1 MRNQIAVQ
9 MYTVREFTK
18 SPKDFI
24 RTIKKIQKIGYI
36 AVQLSGIGCMGGDK
50 PLLSA
55 KEAKNILDDHGLA
68 CIATHRGWNNYANQI
83 DQEIEFHQQLGCAY
97 TALGSLNDEPFGK
110 KAGAFEHFAELV
122 APVVKKL
129 NAAGIE
135 FGYHNHASE
144 FQKYEPGKTHFD
156 ILIDQCPKK
165 MAFELD
171 LYWLWKG
178 GQNPITMV
186 QKLAGRVPVIHVK
199 DYTVVDNDSQFG
211 AIGEGN
217 LDWAAILPACH
228 KAGVK
233 WYIVEQDTCPRDP
246 FDCLASSY
254 RYLTENKFLA

>member
-36 AVQLSGIGCMGGDK
+36 AVQLSGIGCMNGDK
-50 PLLSA
+50 PLLTA
-55 KEAKNILDDHGLA
+55 KEAKKILDDHGLA
-68 CIATHRGWNNYANQI
+68 CVATHRGWNNYANQI
-83 DQEIEFHQQLGCAY
+83 DQEIEFHKQLGCAY
-97 TALGSLNDEPFGK
+97 TALGSLNDDPFGK

-122 APVVKKL
+122 VPIVNKL
-129 NAAGIE
+129 NSAGIE

-144 FQKYEPGKTHFD
+144 FEKYEKGKTHFD
-156 ILIDQCPKK
+156 ILIEQCPKK

-178 GQNPITMV
+178 GTNPITMV

-199 DYTVVDNDSQFG
+199 DYTVVGNDSQFG

-217 LDWAAILPACH
+217 LDWPAFIPACH

-254 RYLTENKFLA
+254 QYLTEGNFLS